1 MKCTKW
7 LVAVFFLAIFHFHS
21 AQHLISNQNHAW
33 VTYLG
38 NHKLTN
44 KFSLHAEYQWRR
56 ADGFEN
62 WQQSLARI
70 GVDYLIN
77 SSLSVTAGY
86 AWVVSYPYGDMP
98 IAHTFNEQRIWQQ
111 VNAKSKY
118 GRFELQ
124 HRYRLEQRF
133 LENYI
138 RNQDGTFSK
147 GSDLFRQR
155 VRYRAMVLMPIS
167 RKVMLDNTL
176 FLNINNEVF
185 LGFGKGIGK
194 NILDQNRMIFALGWR
209 LNKDF
214 NVQVGYLNQ
223 FVIKTDGI
231 KMERNNTLLVST
243 VYNFDLTKKK

>member
-7 LVAVFFLAIFHFHS
+7 LVAVFFLAIFHSHS

-44 KFSLHAEYQWRR
+44 KFSLHTEYQWRR

-70 GVDYLIN
+70 GVDYFIN

-86 AWVVSYPYGDMP
+86 AWVLSYPYGDMP

-167 RKVMLDNTL
+167 RKEMQDNTL
-176 FLNINNEVF
+176 FLNVNNELF

-194 NILDQNRMIFALGWR
+194 NILDQNRMNFALGW
-209 LNKDF
+209 LFNKDF

-243 VYNFDLTKKK
+243 VYNFDFTKKK